1 MDFSL
6 FVNGESVSVGLRGRL
21 SMRCYKWVKGALA
34 IDDALQL
41 PTKAR
46 QGLPKPIL
54 YRRFVFNTKL
64 LGVVAELKVNHF
76 NGD

>member
-1 MDFSL
+1 MSRSETEKGS
-6 FVNGESVSVGLRGRL
+6 VWAVINGWKLRWL
-21 SMRCYKWVKGALA
+21 
-34 IDDALQL
+34 DDAFI
-41 PTKAR
+41 TKAR

-76 NGD
+76 NGK